1 MTRPSTTPSRRRLRA
16 DEDLGPWPERTP
28 TAEAAVVVLLL
39 LMAIVALAIL
49 L

>member
-1 MTRPSTTPSRRRLRA
+1 MSRTTTPTRRSIPA

-28 TAEAAVVVLLL
+28 TAEAAAVVVFLLL
-39 LMAIVALAIL
+39 AIVALAML